1 MKLYYKNLKNLNELK
16 KERKLLKQQA
26 RENSDFL
33 PDLGSGA
40 DLLQQFTGSGLLSM
54 LPGLIP
60 SALPLSLLSKGKS
73 KLLSLGGSLLKGYLK
88 WMAIKYGVKI
98 ARNVVSSKKESREN
112 KSHHKGNQST

>member
-40 DLLQQFTGSGLLSM
+40 DLLQQFTGSGILSI
-54 LPGLIP
+54 LPGLLP
-60 SALPLSLLSKGKS
+60 SALPLSLLSKGKG
-73 KLLSLGGSLLKGYLK
+73 KLLSVGGSVLKGYLK
-88 WMAIKYGVKI
+88 WLAIKYGVKI
-98 ARNVVSSKKESREN
+98 AGNIVSRKKESGKN
-112 KSHHKGNQST
+112 KPQHKED